1 MPSKSKL
8 TSKAVVNQNIQPNK
22 KGGSLLTKAV
32 VNKKGGSLLTKA
44 VVNVNVN
51 VKANIQPNKKG
62 GSLLTKIDDKK
73 GGAKSVDDADMG
85 SDDDYITDDKSND
98 EEEETEDKDKEIEIN
113 SDDDLEKKDD
123 EEEDEEEEEEEDDNV
138 NEDGDCLYRFTGKKK
153 KTKDILADI
162 EIEDDF
168 IEDEHVENTT
178 FVETSKRITKN
189 YMTIYERVRLLG
201 ERAKQL
207 SLGAK
212 ALIKGAE
219 NIDPKIVA
227 KMELEKKIIPLIIIR
242 TLPNG
247 QKEKWR
253 VAELEIIN

>member
-1 MPSKSKL
+1 MPSKSK
-8 TSKAVVNQNIQPNK
+8 VI
-22 KGGSLLTKAV
+22 TKAV
-32 VNKKGGSLLTKA
+32 VNKKGGSLLTNA
-44 VVNVNVN
+44 LYNINSNSN
-51 VKANIQPNKKG
+51 VKTNIQPN
-62 GSLLTKIDDKK
+62 KK

-98 EEEETEDKDKEIEIN
+98 EDEDAETEDKDEEIEIN

-123 EEEDEEEEEEEDDNV
+123 EEEEEEEEEEEDNA

-178 FVETSKRITKN
+178 FVEASKRITKN

-227 KMELEKKIIPLIIIR
+227 KMELEKKIIPLII
-242 TLPNG
+242 
-247 QKEKWR
+247 K
-253 VAELEIIN
+253 INFI